1 MDEQKF
7 SVSMCVYGRDNPEW
21 FEVAVESILN
31 QSIKPT
37 EIILVVDGPI
47 PSELENVISK
57 YEQNTL
63 FKIIRFAENQG
74 HGNARRAGL
83 EACSNELVAIM
94 DADDI
99 SHSTRFEKQLTE
111 FSLHSDVD
119 VVGGNITE
127 FIDDP
132 KNIVGA
138 RVVPTDN
145 NEIIEYMK
153 KRCPMNLV
161 TVMFKKES
169 VERAGGFIDWYCEED
184 YYLWIRMAQE
194 NMKFSNVPDNL
205 VNVRV
210 GKEMYNRRG
219 GKKYFQSEAKLQKY
233 MLDNKIIGFGTY
245 IMNVSKRFVV
255 QILLPNKIRGW
266 VFKKFARKKGIIM
279 SEKKYKVG
287 YTTGV
292 FDMFHVGHLNIL
304 KRAKEQ
310 CEYLIV
316 GVSTDETV
324 ENYKNKTPIIKFEER
339 SAIVE
344 AIKYVDKVV
353 PQTSMNKMEA
363 YKKLKFNALF
373 HGSDWQGSD
382 MYNKIVEE
390 FAAVGVDVVFL
401 PHTDGISSTL
411 IREKA
416 NK

>member
-1 MDEQKF
+1 MNEQNF

-31 QSIKPT
+31 QSVKPT
-37 EIILVVDGPI
+37 EIVLVIDGPI

-57 YEQNTL
+57 YERNTV

-83 EACSNELVAIM
+83 AACSSELVAIM

-99 SHSTRFEKQLTE
+99 SHSTRFERQLTE

-145 NEIIEYMK
+145 SEIIEYLK

-169 VERAGGFIDWYCEED
+169 VERVGGFIDWYCEED
-184 YYLWIRMAQE
+184 YYLWIRMAQA

-210 GKEMYNRRG
+210 GKEMYDRRG
-219 GKKYFQSEAKLQKY
+219 GKKYFKSEARLQKY
-233 MLDNKIIGFGTY
+233 MLDNDVIGFGTY
-245 IMNVSKRFVV
+245 FMNISKRFIV
-255 QILLPNKIRGW
+255 QILLPNKLRGW
-266 VFKKFARKKGIIM
+266 VFKKFARKK
-279 SEKKYKVG
+279 V
-287 YTTGV
+287 
-292 FDMFHVGHLNIL
+292 
-304 KRAKEQ
+304 
-310 CEYLIV
+310 
-316 GVSTDETV
+316 
-324 ENYKNKTPIIKFEER
+324 
-339 SAIVE
+339 
-344 AIKYVDKVV
+344 
-353 PQTSMNKMEA
+353 
-363 YKKLKFNALF
+363 
-373 HGSDWQGSD
+373 
-382 MYNKIVEE
+382 
-390 FAAVGVDVVFL
+390 
-401 PHTDGISSTL
+401 
-411 IREKA
+411 
-416 NK
+416 